1 MMKKVFMA
9 LLVLVLATG
18 ATATTAFARPWEP
31 PATPDEAGTGLLSL
45 NMDINASEVIA
56 DYTAAAV
63 ADLTGLTVEEIQS
76 RLDAGE
82 TIGDILLSLGYDPTE
97 IQTLVQDLR
106 EQALWA
112 AVEDGV
118 LTEEE
123 VAFLLEHSQAQNQYT
138 YRNSHQN
145 CTTLDN
151 GTMDCTPSTPQYGSG
166 AGSDDTRGHNGRG
179 GGH

>member
-1 MMKKVFMA
+1 MTKKVLMV
-9 LLVLVLATG
+9 LLVLALVTG
-18 ATATTAFARPWEP
+18 ATTTAAFARPWEP
-31 PATPDEAGTGLLSL
+31 PAAPEETGTGLLSL

-82 TIGDILLSLGYDPTE
+82 TISDILLSLGYDPTE

-118 LTEEE
+118 LTAEE
-123 VAFLLEHSQAQNQYT
+123 VEFLLEHSQAQNQYT
-138 YRNSHQN
+138 YRYSHQN
-145 CTTLDN
+145 CTTMDN
-151 GTMDCTPSTPQYGSG
+151 GTMECTPETPQYGSG
-166 AGSDDTRGHNGRG
+166 AGTDDHGRNGRG